1 MLRGKQVKRELPE
14 DGAEESS
21 MFSELSSLL
30 STMGQQCLC
39 PINFTELIESLN
51 KPEAGVLH

>member
-1 MLRGKQVKRELPE
+1 VKRELPE